1 MCWGYKAP
9 DIVYTGPSEED
20 IAANQKSLDD
30 FQQRITDQQ
39 SLFQE
44 QLQAQID
51 QANQDTADLQERY
64 ANEAAAAAAASA
76 AQQTTAYA
84 TTVQQAELPDSA
96 QTTAAKTKKKTTDKT
111 LKIARAASPA
121 MAGAGL
127 NIASGGY
134 S

>member
-1 MCWGYKAP
+1 MCWGVKQP
-9 DIVYTGPSEED
+9 EIVYSGPSEED

-30 FQQRITDQQ
+30 FQQQITDQQ
-39 SLFQE
+39 SQFQQ

-51 QANQDTADLQERY
+51 LANQDTADLQERY

-111 LKIARAASPA
+111 LKIARAASPSI
-121 MAGAGL
+121 AGAGL